1 LSNSSQSKLLVRP
14 DRDAASALPA
24 LEDLFRASA
33 RDVRTRLVNRAGSD
47 VPVRLGVAQVTT
59 VGRILEDTDARD
71 GGVFGLFRFN
81 PMGLPGLVVVQGRL
95 LSRLVGVLLGEDP
108 DEEPPPYR
116 VRPVTQVEMRFCRR
130 ITDDVLNSLS
140 AAWPKNPRP
149 SLDIESLGSNPR
161 LAKGLSQTTAVV
173 AASLDFGRP
182 DAPYGLMIVAI
193 PAQAARDL
201 RVPKIEAITPERRRR
216 RYDSRRLLPVKVE
229 AVAELA
235 RTRLTLSQL
244 QDLRVGTEIDLG
256 SYNQVHLKV
265 NGRTLFEGE
274 PGSSGGSHCV
284 KINCRIASVEESPQ
298 T

>member
-1 LSNSSQSKLLVRP
+1 MNTKQKNLLVRP

-59 VGRILEDTDARD
+59 VGRIVEDTDARD

-108 DEEPPPYR
+108 NQEPPPYR

-130 ITDDVLNSLS
+130 ITEDVLNSLS

-149 SLDIESLGSNPR
+149 RLDIESLGSNPR

-201 RVPKIEAITPERRRR
+201 RVPKIEAITPELRRR
-216 RYDSRRLLPVKVE
+216 RYDSSRIMPVKVE

-244 QDLRVGTEIDLG
+244 QNLEVGAELDLG
-256 SYNQVHLKV
+256 AATHVDLKV
-265 NGRTLFEGE
+265 NGRTLYEGV
-274 PGSSGGSHCV
+274 PGRSGGSHCV
-284 KINCRIASVEESPQ
+284 KIRRRLEAVEESAQ